1 MRLLYSILLTL
12 ALPVLVARLYIRSL
26 KAPAY
31 RRRIRERFWPAP
43 MPGLAERDNLI
54 WIHAVSVGE
63 VAAAEPLIRSL
74 LAAAPGLKILLTT
87 MTPTGSDRARALS
100 GERLDHC
107 YIPYDLPYLLA
118 PFIRRLAP
126 DLLLLMET
134 ELWPNLLHCC
144 ARQNVKIMLANARLS
159 EKSANGYAR
168 LARMSKNMLRVID
181 CIAAQSADDGGRF
194 ERLGAD
200 SASVTVCGSL
210 KFNVSI
216 TEVDNK
222 TIQPLNSL
230 KGSGRPVLMAAST
243 REGEEEKVLSAFTR
257 ILQRIPDLVLLL
269 VPRHPE
275 RFEEVAGMLK
285 KREFHY
291 ALRSSNREFS
301 KNRQVLLGD
310 SMGEMSNY
318 YDCAT
323 LAFVGVSLV
332 NTGCQNVLEPA
343 ARGIA
348 VLTGPS
354 QFNFA
359 AICRQLEQ
367 AGALI
372 TVSDESMLAE
382 CCIELLQD
390 ESRRLEMGA
399 AGQALVASNQQ
410 ALPRHLALVQA
421 LLQ

>member
-12 ALPVLVARLYIRSL
+12 ALPVLVVRLYLRSL

-31 RRRIRERFWPAP
+31 RRRIGERFRPAP
-43 MPGLAERDNLI
+43 MPGLAERDKLI

-74 LAAAPGLKILLTT
+74 LAQAPGLKILLTT
-87 MTPTGSDRARALS
+87 MTPTGSDRARAMA
-100 GERLDHC
+100 GDRLEHC
-107 YIPYDLPYLLA
+107 YIPYDLPFLLT

-144 ARQNVKIMLANARLS
+144 ARQNVKVMLANGRLS
-159 EKSANGYAR
+159 EKSARGYGR
-168 LARMSKNMLRVID
+168 LPGLSRNMLQQID
-181 CIAAQSADDGGRF
+181 CIAAQSADDAARF
-194 ERLGAD
+194 EKLGAD
-200 SASVTVCGSL
+200 ADRIGVTGSL

-216 TEVDNK
+216 TAVDNK
-222 TIQPLNSL
+222 SILPLNSL
-230 KGSGRPVLMAAST
+230 KGSGRPVLIAAST
-243 REGEEEKVLSAFTR
+243 REGEEEKVLTAFTR
-257 ILQRIPDLVLLL
+257 MLQRIPELVLLL

-285 KREFHY
+285 AREFHY

-301 KNRQVLLGD
+301 KDRQVLLGD

-323 LAFVGVSLV
+323 LAFVGGSLV
-332 NTGCQNVLEPA
+332 DTGCQNVLEPA

-359 AICRQLEQ
+359 SICRQLEQ
-367 AGALI
+367 SGALI
-372 TVSDESMLAE
+372 TVRDESMLAE

-390 ESRRLEMGA
+390 ESRRLNMGT
-399 AGQALVASNQQ
+399 AGKALVAENQQ
-410 ALPRHLALVQA
+410 ALPRHLALLQD